1 MVYELYRHSIP
12 TALTT
17 RHMMLQLFEKLVK
30 SHFDVMDE
38 GDPELG
44 ADWDD
49 FIRFNVSSFYIVTI
63 FEIVTCPLRGLGGGG
78 GGGGSSSKFCRN

>member
-49 FIRFNVSSFYIVTI
+49 FIRLNVSSFILLQYL
-63 FEIVTCPLRGLGGGG
+63 E
-78 GGGGSSSKFCRN
+78 